1 MDLAQR
7 LVELSGLTVRSQANP
22 KGDIEIK
29 TTGLR
34 PGEKLYEELLIGNDP
49 QPTPHPR
56 IMKAREEAMP
66 WGILEPTLAQMAQ
79 ILQAHDIPALKQLL
93 QTVVVGY
100 EPAADVVD
108 WVWGEKA
115 ARGIDRLVDQP
126 VDRPD
131 DQPVTTDPV
140 PALVGRAKIAH

>member
-1 MDLAQR
+1 
-7 LVELSGLTVRSQANP
+7 
-22 KGDIEIK
+22 
-29 TTGLR
+29 
-34 PGEKLYEELLIGNDP
+34 
-49 QPTPHPR
+49 
-56 IMKAREEAMP
+56 MKAREEAMP
-66 WGILEPTLAQMAQ
+66 WGTLEPTLAQMAQ
-79 ILQAHDIPALKQLL
+79 LLQAHDIPALKQLL

-126 VDRPD
+126 VDRPVDRPD
-131 DQPVTTDPV
+131 DPPVATDPV